1 MTNKRAFLQEGG
13 NNLENARLLDERL
26 RRIIRE
32 ISSRTGGELKVQ
44 IVEEFT
50 RAVDRITEQ
59 NQRRQT
65 VRMMAILKRS
75 LDELE

>member
-1 MTNKRAFLQEGG
+1 M
-13 NNLENARLLDERL
+13 ENARLLDERL